1 MSTSLKKRVAYLV
14 MGTVTVAGMTG
25 AFGTAAFAGE
35 GDTKVPT
42 SGAAFDG
49 YAETLLASDD
59 VEAVATDGHGNVVL
73 YTTTAVNDID
83 DAKAQQLAE
92 STSNLIVKVLD
103 APLEAYD
110 ANDVVGGAGY
120 AAYNNPQNGVGFC
133 SIGFTGWTPT
143 GAPAVLS
150 AGHCTSDGAFTTSTL
165 TLPTG
170 DPAGGGP
177 ADNSGAGPSQP
188 LGTLGFAQFGAAGN
202 TTGTNGDVTSVDISA
217 WNVTNT
223 ALSLLPAVTDW
234 TTAVSED
241 LAASSFPVKSV
252 GEAVVGATIS
262 KSGRTTGFTTGT
274 VEAVKGWA
282 NISGRMVYGFM
293 ATLKSAPG
301 DSGGAMTQ
309 GNAAVGV
316 LSGGI
321 TSSGNGA
328 YTWGADLKAG
338 LALSGGYTVALQLD
352 TPTVTSGPQV
362 VSGTPI
368 TGTGN
373 PGTELVVTPS
383 TGAPFTVAVD
393 ATGAWSFPA
402 GKAGAYSYSVFTQRG
417 FDKSAV
423 LDFTVQVT
431 PAPLPTPAIT
441 SVTPGQSVATS
452 LTSISGTGA
461 AGATLTLSGDVTGTA
476 LVAADGTWSVKTNLS
491 YGSYTVT
498 AVQTRADSAASAPA
512 SVSFTVV
519 PVAPVITSPASDTRY
534 AYGSGPT
541 TITGTGIDGAQ
552 VAIAI
557 NGTIVRTVTVTNG
570 AWTTT
575 LDSQLPVGTITI
587 SAAQTIGGVTGFP
600 TASTITITP
609 AVAGVAPTKPST
621 PAGNTKPVLASTG
634 ADVAPVLGGALG
646 LLLAGMMLFVVRR
659 VGIAR
664 RK

>member
-49 YAETLLASDD
+49 YARTLLGSDD
-59 VEAVATDGHGNVVL
+59 VEAVATDGHGNVVV
-73 YTTTAVNDID
+73 YTTTAVDQID
-83 DAKAQQLAE
+83 DAKAQELVE
-92 STSNLIVKVLD
+92 STSNKIVKVLD
-103 APLEAYD
+103 APLESYD

-120 AAYNNPQNGVGFC
+120 SSNPDPQGAVSLC
-133 SIGFTGWTPT
+133 SVGFTGWTPQ
-143 GAPAVLS
+143 GAPAYLS
-150 AGHCTSDGAFTTSTL
+150 AGHCTHDGAITASNL
-165 TLPTG
+165 TLPSG
-170 DPAGGGP
+170 DPG
-177 ADNSGAGPSQP
+177 SGAPAGQVQLTQP
-188 LGTLGFAQFGAAGN
+188 LGTLGFAQFGGPGN
-202 TTGTNGDVTSVDISA
+202 TPGAVGNLNSIDISA
-217 WNVTNT
+217 WNVTNGGLT
-223 ALSLLPAVTDW
+223 LYPAVTDW
-234 TTAVSED
+234 TTAASED

-252 GEAVVGATIS
+252 GEAVVGAAIS
-262 KSGRTTGFTTGT
+262 KSGRTTGFTSGT
-274 VEAVKGWA
+274 VESVKGWA
-282 NISGRMVYGFM
+282 NVDGREVYGFM
-293 ATLKSAPG
+293 TVLEAAPG
-301 DSGGAMTQ
+301 DSGGSMTQ
-309 GNAAVGV
+309 GSTAVGV
-316 LSGGI
+316 LSGGSTNAAGI
-321 TSSGNGA
+321 TH
-328 YTWGADLKAG
+328 TWGADLKAG
-338 LALSGGYTVALQLD
+338 LALTGGYTVALQLD

-373 PGTELVVTPS
+373 AGSELVVTPS
-383 TGAPFTVAVD
+383 TGAPFTVTVD
-393 ATGAWSFPA
+393 ANGVWSFPA

-417 FDKSAV
+417 FDESDV
-423 LDFTVQVT
+423 LDFTVLVT

-452 LTSISGTGA
+452 VTSISGTGA
-461 AGATLTLSGDVTGTA
+461 AGATLTLSGAVTGTA
-476 LVAADGTWSVKTNLS
+476 LVAADGTWSVKANLG

-498 AVQTRADSAASAPA
+498 AVQTRADSAASPAA

-519 PVAPVITSPASDTRY
+519 PVAPVITSPASGTSY

-557 NGTIVRTVTVTNG
+557 NGTVVRTVTAANG
-570 AWTTT
+570 TWTTT

-587 SAAQTIGGVTGFP
+587 SAAQTISGVTGFA

-609 AVAGVAPTKPST
+609 AVAGVTPTKPAA
-621 PAGNTKPVLASTG
+621 PAGNGKGVLASTG

-659 VGIAR
+659 AGIAR